1 MRSEPPPHPM
11 HPYHSARPVAA
22 RWHRIND
29 LIDCGRR
36 PCHELDDAWI
46 RRGWAYVL
54 RLRACRLQHDRENL
68 SREFPD
74 MDAAYR
80 LNTSDDKMEH
90 AVVEA
95 RLLARQTVDE
105 VAVATGLPNEAV
117 TAYEAIFFQVLGR
130 LDAPLFI
137 IPQAIGMSLTGEG
150 LRETDTDILLRLLAY
165 QAGPPYL
172 ERVLRYFRVGIRIPQ
187 PFDHATRAELEEL
200 AAMLG
205 VRAVILAKV
214 LPFPQCRRATVLM
227 QLSNELR
234 AYVDS
239 LSDVNSDRED
249 LREILPNVR
258 VVTTG
263 RESKQESKQDHGQT
277 HASDW
282 PPAFVDAIAAA

>member
-1 MRSEPPPHPM
+1 M

-54 RLRACRLQHDRENL
+54 RLRACRLQHDRDNL

-95 RLLARQTVDE
+95 RLLARQTVSD
-105 VAVATGLPNEAV
+105 VAGATNLQVGAV

-130 LDAPLFI
+130 LDAFLFI
-137 IPQAIGMSLTGEG
+137 LPNAVGVAFSGEG
-150 LRETDTDILLRLLAY
+150 LHETDTDVLVKLYAY
-165 QAGPPYL
+165 KMGPMFL
-172 ERVLRYFRVGIRIPQ
+172 ERILPYVRNGLRIPEHL
-187 PFDHATRAELEEL
+187 DRASRDELEEL
-200 AAMLG
+200 VTALKT
-205 VRAVILAKV
+205 RALFRAKV
-214 LPFPQCRRATVLM
+214 LPHPQCNRAILLTQLADELKTVIADLFDANGRRLADPGVPATISCLATINDARV
-227 QLSNELR
+227 S
-234 AYVDS
+234 AYAGFPASTTDWWAAFR
-239 LSDVNSDRED
+239 DVT
-249 LREILPNVR
+249 LV
-258 VVTTG
+258 
-263 RESKQESKQDHGQT
+263 
-277 HASDW
+277 A
-282 PPAFVDAIAAA
+282 